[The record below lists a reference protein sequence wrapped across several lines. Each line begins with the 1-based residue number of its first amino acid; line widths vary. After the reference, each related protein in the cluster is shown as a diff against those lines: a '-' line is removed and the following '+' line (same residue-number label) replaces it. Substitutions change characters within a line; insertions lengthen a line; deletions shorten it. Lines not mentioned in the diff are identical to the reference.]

1 MKILSI
7 DVGIRN
13 LSFCLFTMDNK
24 DKNTLSVLK
33 WDNIDLT
40 EKSSNRC
47 IFVGEKKTEGVCDKE
62 AKFVKDGVS
71 ADELADAK
79 RGWQEER
86 KISRAQDRALA
97 AGHVAQTAANRTL
110 SFAEQIDAQIEST
123 TLAQVNAAI
132 RQSLEP
138 VKFLNVYAGDFAP
151 RAKK

>member
-1 MKILSI
+1 MDRLRQKDGLSY
-7 DVGIRN
+7 DAG
-13 LSFCLFTMDNK
+13 SQ
-24 DKNTLSVLK
+24 LSVSSYEASGMWVLYAIYAPQNLDKLK
-33 WDNIDLT
+33 AAVQEEL
-40 EKSSNRC
+40 
-47 IFVGEKKTEGVCDKE
+47 

-71 ADELADAK
+71 AEELADAK

-138 VKFLNVYAGDFAP
+138 VKFLNVYAGDFAA

>member
-1 MKILSI
+1 MWVLYAIYAPQ
-7 DVGIRN
+7 N
-13 LSFCLFTMDNK
+13 L
-24 DKNTLSVLK
+24 DKLK
-33 WDNIDLT
+33 AAVQEEL
-40 EKSSNRC
+40 
-47 IFVGEKKTEGVCDKE
+47 

-71 ADELADAK
+71 AEELADAK

-110 SFAEQIDAQIEST
+110 AFAEQIDAQIEST

>member
-1 MKILSI
+1 MK
-7 DVGIRN
+7 
-13 LSFCLFTMDNK
+13 SFGEGF
-24 DKNTLSVLK
+24 SV
-33 WDNIDLT
+33 
-40 EKSSNRC
+40 
-47 IFVGEKKTEGVCDKE
+47 
-62 AKFVKDGVS
+62 DGVRRECR
-71 ADELADAK
+71 AEQWQRR

-110 SFAEQIDAQIEST
+110 AFAEQIDAQIEST

-138 VKFLNVYAGDFAP
+138 VKFLNVYAGDFAA